1 MKPKS
6 NLASATDALATL
18 LGDELLAMSDEDLD
32 AALRDLSVEPAQ
44 AVERG
49 DAAFKTALKMRSA
62 QRLAE
67 ARRQRENEI
76 TRLKSGAA
84 EAALSRDDLY
94 ILVQERFAAMQV
106 RQGTLMHRDFE
117 KDTTEDLLSLL
128 RQLDALEKPKT
139 R

>member
-1 MKPKS
+1 M
-6 NLASATDALATL
+6 L
-18 LGDELLAMSDEDLD
+18 LGDELLAMSDEDVD

-67 ARRQRENEI
+67 ARRQRESEI
-76 TRLKSGAA
+76 TRLKSAAA
-84 EAALSRDDLY
+84 ETTLSRDELY
-94 ILVQERFAAMQV
+94 RLVQERFAAMQV

-117 KDTTEDLLSLL
+117 KDTTDDLLSLL
-128 RQLDALEKPKT
+128 RQLDALEKPET